1 MNKFT
6 IAATSDRLWN
16 RNALL
21 EFLTKTQHQTIE
33 LTLDPEAVCLRN
45 LGVYDL
51 LDLFEFKAVHIHTWN
66 PLEQHNTYHVHLKSN
81 NFWFTR
87 TAEIDPA
94 LHDWD
99 LSRRFLCFYHRP
111 TAARLGLAG
120 YLTQHYPQHTTV
132 HFSTTTNPDDLAQF
146 EFDKLLD
153 YDVSS
158 VAPAAQLLTQLP
170 LLQNKTSGY
179 TTTQGYFYNDPLT
192 EMYQHTLVDVV
203 VESHVAGCTFF
214 PTEKTVRAILLKRP
228 FVVFGSCDYLAYL
241 RQMGFR
247 TFGDFWSED
256 YDGYVA
262 GDRLRRMYQT
272 IDIVANATGYQLEKM
287 YWDMKYTLDHNYNL
301 LMSQSYNKTI
311 KEIT

>member
-6 IAATSDRLWN
+6 ISATSDRLWN
-16 RNALL
+16 RNNLL
-21 EFLTKTQHQTIE
+21 EFLIANQHQQIE
-33 LTLDPEAVCLRN
+33 LTLNPEAICLRN

-51 LDLFEFKAVHIHTWN
+51 LDLFKFEAVHIHTWN
-66 PLEQHNTYHVHLKSN
+66 PLEQHNKYHIHLKGS

-87 TAEIDPA
+87 TAKIDPA

-120 YLTQHYPQHTTV
+120 YLKQQYPQHTIV
-132 HFSTTTNPDDLAQF
+132 HFSTTTGPNDLAQF

-153 YDVSS
+153 YDVPS
-158 VAPAAQLLTQLP
+158 VAPAVQILKKLP
-170 LLQNKTSGY
+170 LLQNNPSGY
-179 TTTQGYFYNDPLT
+179 TATQGYFYNDTLT
-192 EMYQHTLVDVV
+192 KMYKHTLVDIV
-203 VESHVAGCTFF
+203 VESHVAGNTFF

-228 FVVFGSCDYLAYL
+228 FVIFGSCNYLEYL

-247 TFGDFWSED
+247 TFSDFWSED

-272 IDIVANATGYQLEKM
+272 IDIVANATERQLEKM
-287 YWDMKYTLDHNYNL
+287 YWDMQYTLDHNYDL
-301 LMSQSYNKTI
+301 LMTQSYNRTI